1 METTLRDTLA
11 AQPPEHRTII
21 RIACRYVE
29 QRKARA
35 THAEALGREAAPVPT
50 LLDTTLALLM
60 AHRNGCELDLE
71 RMLAA
76 DEFNLDHDVGGILT
90 HLDRRTGKVGGLFMP
105 RMLKR
110 VAA

>member
-1 METTLRDTLA
+1 METELRTTLA

-29 QRKARA
+29 QRQARA
-35 THAEALGREAAPVPT
+35 AKAAAEGREPLPVPT

-60 AHRNGCELDLE
+60 AHRNGCALDLE

-76 DEFNLDHDVGGILT
+76 DEFNLEHDVGGILT
-90 HLDRRTGKVGGLFMP
+90 HLDRRTGKVGGLFLP
-105 RMLKR
+105 RMMK